1 MELLCINFVVFPFV
15 LFYWLSPVWVTQV
28 WHSYLC
34 LFPGHLQPLE
44 FILLY
49 CFLVYIAP
57 SLGHS
62 L

>member
-1 MELLCINFVVFPFV
+1 MELLSTNFVVFPFV
-15 LFYWLSPVWVTQV
+15 LFCWLSRVWVTQV

-34 LFPGHLQPLE
+34 SFLGHLQPLE
-44 FILLY
+44 FILIY
-49 CFLVYIAP
+49 CFLVDLSP